1 MAPRLERVAVDGDV
15 ALLELNV
22 RAKKGAT
29 WVSEIGLTIKD
40 IQVSVSVHRDAI
52 LESICPK
59 SIGDSTH
66 DSACFMGGSIEVCTR
81 HGLLSLFLCL
91 LIDGFDN
98 YASR

>member
-1 MAPRLERVAVDGDV
+1 MNFAVDGDV

-29 WVSEIGLTIKD
+29 WVSKVGLTVKD
-40 IQVSVSVHRDAI
+40 VQISVSVHRDAI

-59 SIGDSTH
+59 DIGDSNH

-81 HGLLSLFLCL
+81 LDLSESVVAAACTL
-91 LIDGFDN
+91 LID
-98 YASR
+98 